1 MYCPTRPNLRFWTI
15 KKSPPQDFEGDFDSN
30 YLLLSKDFF
39 FVVRFLFTTTYRQSH
54 FRIDKK
60 LLGTTTHHPPWLQRM
75 YTSLHAQSQ
84 ENTYTIQCH
93 NQISDI
99 GTQCSLLSAFCT
111 EIYVQNILSRYV
123 VTTYY
128 HYHTKVYGVQMHRR
142 LHGLRT
148 HDFQI
153 QNSYRPKPTSQ
164 TKIDIHLKCMRS
176 VAFFRRND

>member
-1 MYCPTRPNLRFWTI
+1 MNCPTRPNLRFW
-15 KKSPPQDFEGDFDSN
+15 KVKNSPPQDFEGDFDSN

-93 NQISDI
+93 NQISNI
-99 GTQCSLLSAFCT
+99 GTQFTQCILHRDICSEHSKSICSYYILFP
-111 EIYVQNILSRYV
+111 VQGIWGANASTI
-123 VTTYY
+123 T
-128 HYHTKVYGVQMHRR
+128 
-142 LHGLRT
+142 RT
-148 HDFQI
+148 SD
-153 QNSYRPKPTSQ
+153 
-164 TKIDIHLKCMRS
+164 
-176 VAFFRRND
+176 A

>member
-1 MYCPTRPNLRFWTI
+1 MNSNCPTSPNLRFYTI
-15 KKSPPQDFEGDFDSN
+15 KRAHRRTSKDFDSN

-84 ENTYTIQCH
+84 EIPIQH
-93 NQISDI
+93 NAIIRSPIQVP
-99 GTQCSLLSAFCT
+99 SLLSAFCT

-128 HYHTKVYGVQMHRR
+128 HYQTKVYGVQMHRR

-148 HDFQI
+148 HDVQI
-153 QNSYRPKPTSQ
+153 QNSYRPK
-164 TKIDIHLKCMRS
+164 HLKYGQ
-176 VAFFRRND
+176 